1 MHQVSVKHPR
11 VACTT
16 VLSPS
21 FCETCQNG
29 LHKVSVKH
37 AEKYA
42 KHSLHQISIKHA
54 RMAAVCTNNNRCTCF
69 FPRWVKASQAIDE
82 SQFCHQAPRRS
93 MSSSATPATQHEVR
107 CCQVPRL
114 PGKVPRRHGRLMAP
128 KRATRSTPMSL
139 SATPATQ
146 SEGRC
151 RQEPHLPRKTK
162 GRGRQVP
169 RPPRTVPRHDGR
181 LMAPKRATRSNPVP

>member
-1 MHQVSVKHPR
+1 LHRVSVKHAEKYVKHCLHQVSVKHPR
-11 VACTT
+11 LACTT

-42 KHSLHQISIKHA
+42 KHGLQQISVKHA
-54 RMAAVCTNNNRCTCF
+54 RMAAVCTNNNRCTRF

-93 MSSSATPATQHEVR
+93 TSSSATP
-107 CCQVPRL
+107 VPRNTKFDVAKCHACQAKCRGVTASACL
-114 PGKVPRRHGRLMAP
+114 PRKVPRRHQRPAAP
-128 KRATRSTPMSL
+128 KRAT
-139 SATPATQ
+139 SASP
-146 SEGRC
+146 
-151 RQEPHLPRKTK
+151 EP
-162 GRGRQVP
+162 
-169 RPPRTVPRHDGR
+169 
-181 LMAPKRATRSNPVP
+181 